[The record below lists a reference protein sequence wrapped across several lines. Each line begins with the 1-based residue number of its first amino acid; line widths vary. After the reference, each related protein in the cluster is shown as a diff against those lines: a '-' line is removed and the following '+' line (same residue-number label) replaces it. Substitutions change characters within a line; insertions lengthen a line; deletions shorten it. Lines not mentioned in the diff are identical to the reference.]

1 MKQKMT
7 AVITVAIM
15 PPSTKDEST
24 DLLNSKR
31 AAGAN
36 AIK

>member
-1 MKQKMT
+1 MT
-7 AVITVAIM
+7 PVIMVAIM
-15 PPSTKDEST
+15 PPSNKDELT
-24 DLLNSKR
+24 DLLNSRR